1 MRRIAINMSDSLRKL
16 LMILTPVLLLIAI
29 AFLSVILG
37 IDISSVPK
45 ILLIPGF
52 FLLELFFLYLLE

>member
-29 AFLSVILG
+29 AFLTVILG

>member
-1 MRRIAINMSDSLRKL
+1 MNMSDSLRKL

>member
-1 MRRIAINMSDSLRKL
+1 MSDSLRKL

-52 FLLELFFLYLLE
+52 FLLELFVLYLLE